1 MDETAYGFSITK
13 KMVLGI
19 SVVAIITYT
28 TSGFFIFYL
37 YDMIGSEL
45 GLNENVFMI
54 LTLTL
59 GVGWSGFLGYL
70 GSKVIVKP
78 LRKIEAAAKKVAQ
91 GDIRDKVDVPKSDD
105 ELRGLAIAYN
115 EMIDSL
121 GVMISDVNET
131 FEQTNQRVV
140 DIKEASNEAA
150 KQAETI
156 SHTVEEISNGAQES
170 SSSIQ
175 ATAEMMEDIRETA
188 GSVQNHAQKSGELSR
203 GMVASLQ
210 ESQEV
215 IESLVAGI
223 HRLAE
228 ENQTSLTAVERL
240 DANARKVG
248 EIISLVGDIAEQTNL
263 LALNASIEAARAGEH
278 GKGFA
283 VVADEVRKLADQSGN
298 AVQGITDL
306 IQTIQSDVTNVVGQ
320 ITEQVKSAN
329 HEAEKGSK
337 TNEAIMT
344 MGESVTEVA
353 DAVQEILQLVERQ
366 VSVIERTST
375 EAQTVAGI
383 AEETAAGT
391 ADVTASTEEQT
402 AVMQEVASSAEM
414 LLEQA
419 QSLKASIDKFMIN
432 EESQASKGE

>member
-1 MDETAYGFSITK
+1 MDTTAYRFSITK

-19 SVVAIITYT
+19 SLVAIITYT
-28 TSGFFIFYL
+28 ASAFFIFYL
-37 YDMIGSEL
+37 YDIIGDQL
-45 GLNENVFMI
+45 GLNENTFMA
-54 LTLTL
+54 LTLVL
-59 GVGWSGFLGYL
+59 GVAWTAVLGYL
-70 GSKVIVKP
+70 GSLVIVKP
-78 LRKIEAAAKKVAQ
+78 LRKIEAAARQVAQ
-91 GDIRDKVDVPKSDD
+91 GDIREKVDVPKSDD

-115 EMIDSL
+115 DMIDSL
-121 GVMISDVNET
+121 SEMIHDVNDT
-131 FEQTNQRVV
+131 FQLTNQRVL
-140 DIKEASNEAA
+140 DIKEASSEAA
-150 KQAETI
+150 NQAETI
-156 SHTVEEISNGAQES
+156 SQTVDDISNGAQES

-175 ATAEMMEDIRETA
+175 ATAEAMEDVRGTA
-188 GSVQNHAQKSGELSR
+188 ESVQSHAEKSGELSR
-203 GMVASLQ
+203 GMVASLN
-210 ESQEV
+210 ESQAV
-215 IESLVAGI
+215 IASLVTGI
-223 HRLAE
+223 QQLAE
-228 ENQTSLTAVERL
+228 KNETSLTAVQRL
-240 DANARKVG
+240 DDNARKVG

-306 IQTIQSDVTNVVGQ
+306 IQTIQSDVTNVVAQ

-329 HEAEKGSK
+329 HEAEKGTK
-337 TNEAIMT
+337 TNEAIVT

-353 DAVQEILQLVERQ
+353 EAVQEILQLVESQ
-366 VSVIERTST
+366 VSTIERTAT

-383 AEETAAGT
+383 AEQTAAGT

-419 QSLKASIDKFMIN
+419 KSLKASIEKFSIN
-432 EESQASKGE
+432 EAATASKGE